1 MTSILIPL
9 EAQNLIAKN
18 AAGSASRVRNKR
30 IASESKTVTF
40 PKYLRSMCDL
50 SIRNSSRS
58 MRILE
63 VKDRAMK
70 GIANVAMAKVTIVAV
85 VSKAAQI
92 AITSDSNMK

>member
-1 MTSILIPL
+1 
-9 EAQNLIAKN
+9 
-18 AAGSASRVRNKR
+18 
-30 IASESKTVTF
+30 
-40 PKYLRSMCDL
+40 
-50 SIRNSSRS
+50 